1 MRRDVFLSCV
11 MKPLFYFFLLFSL
24 TSCGVQHQF
33 TGTSNEEDNSFI
45 YALPYPRGEK
55 HLLLQGYK
63 SRFSH
68 KGRMALD
75 FKMKKGSAITAAR
88 EGVVVRIEESFK
100 KGGIHKKYL
109 RKANQIVIRHIDGS
123 QAYYGHLQYNGALVN
138 VGDTVKQGQ
147 LIARSGST
155 GYSATPHLHFIVWGP
170 QPGGGRGQMPTR
182 FLTKNGPVYLKPGR
196 SYTAL

>member
-1 MRRDVFLSCV
+1 MSCF

>member
-1 MRRDVFLSCV
+1 MRRDVFLSCF